1 MRGALAFL
9 PGIGHALHGRPR
21 RGIAFLLAWLAFV
34 ATALLA
40 ADAIPAAFADPSL
53 DAIRAGARRP
63 GIDQKVAVIFLLVM
77 VFAIPF
83 VSALDCRRLRQGADP
98 ARSEV
103 GVSHWKLVYRR
114 FVRNKVAVAGFSAVM
129 VLYCVA
135 ILAPV
140 LAPHAPDRQVD
151 IVNTRY
157 LPPGSGWT
165 VADDPSGAP
174 TEGRLSFPLGTDK
187 FGRDILSR
195 MIYGSRI
202 SLSIGF
208 VAVGIAVTLGTLLG
222 ALAGYFGGRT
232 DWLIMRLVDV
242 LYAFPRIFLILTLIA
257 IYSPQIWLIIAV
269 IGATAWM
276 GVARLVRAQILSLK
290 EQEFVEATHALGVPD
305 RRVIFRHVLPNT
317 LSPVI
322 VAASLMIGD
331 VILTE
336 ATLSFLGL
344 GVQPPTAS
352 WGNIIN
358 QGRDNLLGAWWIATF
373 PGLAIVLTV
382 VSYNLVGDGLRDALD
397 PRLKD

>member
-1 MRGALAFL
+1 MLVAL
-9 PGIGHALHGRPR
+9 P
-21 RGIAFLLAWLAFV
+21 V
-34 ATALLA
+34 A
-40 ADAIPAAFADPSL
+40 SW
-53 DAIRAGARRP
+53 
-63 GIDQKVAVIFLLVM
+63 V
-77 VFAIPF
+77 
-83 VSALDCRRLRQGADP
+83 DCRRLRREGAV
-98 ARSEV
+98 V
-103 GVSHWKLVYRR
+103 GGPRHGESQWKLVYRR
-114 FVRNKVAVAGFSAVM
+114 FMRNRVALTGLTSVL

-135 ILAPV
+135 LLAPL
-140 LAPHAPDRQVD
+140 LAPHDPDEQVD

-157 LPPGSGWT
+157 LPPGSSWT
-165 VADDPSGAP
+165 PAADGA
-174 TEGRLSFPLGTDK
+174 EHLVFPLGTDK
-187 FGRDILSR
+187 FGRDVLSR
-195 MIYGSRI
+195 MIFGSRI

-222 ALAGYFGGRT
+222 AIAGYFGGRS
-232 DWLIMRLVDV
+232 DWAIMRSVDV

-257 IYSPQIWLIIAV
+257 VYSPQIWLIIAV

-276 GVARLVRAQILSLK
+276 GVARLVRGQILSLK
-290 EQEFVEATHALGVPD
+290 EQEFVEATRALGIPHL
-305 RRVIFRHVLPNT
+305 RVIFRHVLPNT
-317 LSPVI
+317 MSPVI

-382 VSYNLVGDGLRDALD
+382 VSYNLLGDGLRDALD

>member
-1 MRGALAFL
+1 VKALL
-9 PGIGHALHGRPR
+9 SLVPGIGHALHGR
-21 RGIAFLLAWLAFV
+21 RGRGVVFALAWVAFLVALATTWHRV
-34 ATALLA
+34 E
-40 ADAIPAAFADPSL
+40 AAFASPTL
-53 DAIRAGARRP
+53 AAIHAGARRP
-63 GIDQKVAVIFLLVM
+63 AFDQKLAVVFL
-77 VFAIPF
+77 FAMLAGIPLA
-83 VSALDCRRLRQGADP
+83 SALDCRRLASAASR
-98 ARSEV
+98 ARPGD
-103 GVSHWKLVYRR
+103 GVSQWKLVYRR
-114 FVRNKVAVAGFSAVM
+114 FVRNRVAIAGFAIVM

-135 ILAPV
+135 LLAP
-140 LAPHAPDRQVD
+140 LLSPHAPDRQAD
-151 IVNTRY
+151 IVHTRY
-157 LPPGSGWT
+157 LPPGSHWDLPAP
-165 VADDPSGAP
+165 ADGSGP
-174 TEGRLSFPLGTDK
+174 GEHLTFLLGTDK
-187 FGRDILSR
+187 FGRDVLSR

-208 VAVGIAVTLGTLLG
+208 VAVGIAITLGTLLG

-232 DWLIMRLVDV
+232 DWMIMRFVDV
-242 LYAFPRIFLILTLIA
+242 LYAFPRIFLVLTLIA
-257 IYSPQIWLIIAV
+257 IYSPHIWLIIAV

-276 GVARLVRAQILSLK
+276 GVARLVRGQILTLK
-290 EQEFVEATHALGVPD
+290 EQEFIAATHALGLPD

>member
-1 MRGALAFL
+1 MRAALSFV
-9 PGIGHALHGRPR
+9 PGLGHALHGR
-21 RGIAFLLAWLAFV
+21 RGRAVLFAVAWLAFV
-34 ATALLA
+34 AVLVGGMEGVAGAFSQPTLEQIHAGAERPGFDRKLA
-40 ADAIPAAFADPSL
+40 VAFLVFMILAFPAASF
-53 DAIRAGARRP
+53 
-63 GIDQKVAVIFLLVM
+63 
-77 VFAIPF
+77 
-83 VSALDCRRLRQGADP
+83 LDCRRLRREQATDDP
-98 ARSEV
+98 SA
-103 GVSHWKLVYRR
+103 GVSQWKLVYRR
-114 FVRNKVAVAGFSAVM
+114 FLRNRVALVGLGTVL

-135 ILAPV
+135 ILAPL
-140 LAPHAPDRQVD
+140 LAPHNPDRQVD
-151 IVNTRY
+151 IVKTRY
-157 LPPGSGWT
+157 LAPGST
-165 VADDPSGAP
+165 FLAEE
-174 TEGRLSFPLGTDK
+174 EGVQTRMNFTLGTDK
-187 FGRDILSR
+187 FGRDVLSR

-222 ALAGYFGGRT
+222 AIAGYFGGRA

-242 LYAFPRIFLILTLIA
+242 LYAFPRIFLVLTLIA

-269 IGATAWM
+269 IGLTAWM

-290 EQEFVEATHALGVPD
+290 EQEFVEATHALGIPD
-305 RRVIFRHVLPNT
+305 LRVILRHVLPNT